1 MADPK
6 KNPKDDT
13 TTTSPE
19 LADAITTAQAQ
30 ITDLQKQHEHTAF
43 ANKLCDTI
51 TESDSL
57 KAVIKGLVWQTV
69 KDKIV
74 WLIIGAV
81 VFLVIIF
88 AKEYIGQLAGYAARA
103 SFGNQTQ
110 QRNTPAFNSP

>member
-1 MADPK
+1 MVDTK
-6 KNPKDDT
+6 KTAKEDT

-19 LADAITTAQAQ
+19 LADAITTAQVQ
-30 ITDLQKQHEHTAF
+30 IADLQKQHEHTAF
-43 ANKLCDTI
+43 AKKLCDTI

-74 WLIIGAV
+74 WLILGAV

-88 AKEYIGQLAGYAARA
+88 AKEVMGILAKGAVQALSGGTPQQVITGQNH
-103 SFGNQTQ
+103 S
-110 QRNTPAFNSP
+110 